1 MGSVRVHLVA
11 SVTSSAPNL
20 MRSDLI
26 PLLISYA
33 LFLALLACWW
43 RTSPHPAPVRPDPGR
58 PAPPFLRLVRYVA
71 ITAVGGYAAFL
82 VLVGGYY
89 AAIAR
94 QTPRF
99 LRQAISGGA
108 VMAFLIGGPVLLA
121 AGWLEGRIRSR

>member
-1 MGSVRVHLVA
+1 
-11 SVTSSAPNL
+11 

-33 LFLALLACWW
+33 LFVALLATWW
-43 RTSPHPAPVRPDPGR
+43 RTSPRPAPVRPDPGG
-58 PAPPFLRLVRYVA
+58 PAPPFLRLMRYVA
-71 ITAVGGYAAFL
+71 VTAVGGYAAFL